1 MKILRI
7 LMCYLLISLSVSGQI
22 KLSEEAQISIL
33 TSYPSDEAV
42 YTVYGHTAIRIHDPA
57 NRIDHIFNYGIF
69 DFSKPNFLYRFT
81 KGETDYML
89 GTTDFFNYLVE
100 YQMRG
105 SKVIEQVINLTPAE
119 KENLWQ
125 ALLINAM
132 PQNRV
137 YRYNFFFDN
146 CSTRPVALLETYIA
160 GTINYNDPPPAETF
174 REMINY
180 CTRNHPWL
188 TFGCDLA
195 LGSPT
200 DRIATPHEQL
210 FLPLYLERALDKA
223 TITDATGT
231 TKQLVAQ
238 KITLAEGSD
247 ETATP
252 TPFTPVAAGWILFT
266 LILLITLWELQ
277 KKRYYRL
284 LDLPLF
290 LIAGIA
296 GCVLFFL
303 SFVSTHPAVYPNWLI
318 LWLHPFHLL
327 AAILIM
333 VKRFRKAAYCYH
345 FINFAALTCMLVG
358 WNFIPQHLN
367 TAFIPLVGILWMRSG
382 YGIYRFIKH
391 VE

>member
-7 LMCYLLISLSVSGQI
+7 LLCYLFISLSVAGQV

-33 TSYPSDEAV
+33 TSYPSDEEV
-42 YTVYGHTAIRIHDPA
+42 YTVYGHTAIRIADPA

-105 SKVIEQVINLTPAE
+105 SKVIEQIINLTFIE

-125 ALLINAM
+125 ALLVNAM

-146 CSTRPVALLETYIA
+146 CSTRPVALLETYIN
-160 GTINYNDPPPAETF
+160 GTVNYNDPPPPETF

-223 TITDATGT
+223 TITDPAGT
-231 TKQLVAQ
+231 TRPLVAQ
-238 KITLAEGSD
+238 KNILAEGI
-247 ETATP
+247 EEPVTP
-252 TPFTPVAAGWILFT
+252 PPFTPLLAGWILF
-266 LILLITLWELQ
+266 IFIILITLYELY
-277 KKRYYRL
+277 KKTYFRI
-284 LDLPLF
+284 LDCILF
-290 LIAGIA
+290 FTAGIA

-303 SFVSTHPAVYPNWLI
+303 TFVSTHPAVYPNWLI
-318 LWLHPFHLL
+318 VWLHPFHLV
-327 AAILIM
+327 ASILIM
-333 VKRFRKAAYCYH
+333 VKRFGKAAYCYH
-345 FINFAALTCMLVG
+345 FINFAVLTCMLLG

-367 TAFIPLVGILWMRSG
+367 TAFIPLVGILWIRSG